1 LTDLQKTA
9 AVSDPKRP
17 MSPSP
22 APSVEVMAMGGGYA
36 IVPGLNETD
45 SRNDLRARFLAAFG
59 TADDVVAEALLQQL
73 LNGLHNNPGK
83 PIDSPTA
90 NLALALMHEIGP
102 RDMIEGLI
110 GVQMIV
116 VHVAAMDASRRALHV
131 EQTAAGRTA
140 YLTLARKLMFCRAD
154 RCAVAM
160 PVVGDE
166 RRLSASIPWA
176 E

>member
-1 LTDLQKTA
+1 MLLSRLCW
-9 AVSDPKRP
+9 VSFSTVCTPKP
-17 MSPSP
+17 
-22 APSVEVMAMGGGYA
+22 
-36 IVPGLNETD
+36 N
-45 SRNDLRARFLAAFG
+45 
-59 TADDVVAEALLQQL
+59 
-73 LNGLHNNPGK
+73 K
-83 PIDSPTA
+83 PFDNATA
-90 NLALALMHEIGP
+90 NLALTLMHEIGP
-102 RDMIEGLI
+102 KDVVEAMLACQLI
-110 GVQMIV
+110 VA
-116 VHVAAMDASRRALHV
+116 HVAAMDASRRALHV